1 MKDMDGRP
9 QPEIPARTAL
19 LIIDM
24 QNDFLAEGGAFSKRH
39 CDPHQ
44 LAQSVAW
51 LVRAARAQGRIV
63 VWVTSA
69 YGEIDASA
77 DALRGQTHTGSACCA
92 RGTWGAELFPA
103 LVPVRAERAAGTAER
118 HVEKRWYSAFRDTDL
133 HARLEEA
140 GVTAVV
146 LCGVATNVCVLAA
159 ARDARRLGYGV
170 EILED
175 ATAASTAG
183 KHAAALREIEALG
196 ARRRRWADLLADG
209 SGPVRVDG
217 IGAGGTS
224 LWCGALDESVAEGA
238 GAFESVEREVAW
250 TTMRHR
256 GGEVPRLVAIQGE
269 RAPDGAV
276 PLYRHPAD
284 EQPELGAFT
293 PAVDRIRKEVERRV
307 GHPLNHCLLQLYRT
321 GRDWISEHSDKT
333 LDLVRPSFIVNVS
346 LGRQRTMVLRP
357 KRPADGD
364 AVQKVPL
371 PHGSLLVMDLET
383 NRRLYHAIRQEGDA
397 DGGSDGPA
405 SRISLTFRHIGTF
418 HDPATGAVWG
428 AGAPAAGRAEAE
440 ARARA
445 RSALPG
451 PSRDEAERAEAER
464 MLQLFRAEN
473 IDPTFDAAAYRP
485 GFEVLNLRALQG
497 GDR

>member
-1 MKDMDGRP
+1 MDGRP
-9 QPEIPARTAL
+9 EGPARTAL

-51 LVRAARAQGRIV
+51 LARAARAQGRVV
-63 VWVTSA
+63 VWVTST
-69 YGEIDASA
+69 YGEIDASP

-103 LVPVRAERAAGTAER
+103 LVPVRAERAAGTAEW

-133 HARLEEA
+133 HARLQEA
-140 GVTAVV
+140 GVTTVV

-159 ARDARRLGYGV
+159 ARDARRLGYDV
-170 EILED
+170 AVLED
-175 ATAASTAG
+175 ATAAGTAG
-183 KHAAALREIEALG
+183 KHAAALREMEGLG
-196 ARRRRWADLLADG
+196 ARRRRWADLLVDG

-224 LWCGALDESVAEGA
+224 LWCGALDESLAGGA
-238 GAFESVEREVAW
+238 GAFASVEREVAW
-250 TTMRHR
+250 TTMLHR

-284 EQPELGAFT
+284 EQPELRAFT
-293 PAVDRIRKEVERRV
+293 PAVDRIRREVERRV

-357 KRPADGD
+357 KGPAEGGT
-364 AVQKVPL
+364 VQKVPL

-383 NRRLYHAIRQEGDA
+383 NRRFYHAIRQEGEPDA
-397 DGGSDGPA
+397 GGGGSDGRT

-440 ARARA
+440 ARALA
-445 RSALPG
+445 RSALPA
-451 PSRDEAERAEAER
+451 PSREEAERAEAER

-485 GFEVLNLRALQG
+485 GFEVLNFRTLQGPG